1 MNEQFIKNIRVLKKA
16 IAERKL
22 VVFAGSGISIDSG
35 VPSWEDLIKS
45 LRSEI
50 SIPDNESDF
59 LRIAQMYFNERQ
71 HKELIDKLRDVL
83 KHKKLRYN
91 EIHEEIFELNPEH
104 VITTNFDDLLEQV
117 IKAKAHPF
125 STIIKDSK
133 FPYAR
138 NTKLLVKMHG
148 DLEEANVIIKEDDY
162 TEYSQNHPLIES
174 FIKGVFANKIVLF
187 IGYSFSDINLKIIL
201 QNVRNIL
208 RNDFQN
214 AYMLSTE
221 DNFHSAKRQY
231 LKNKGINVIN
241 FHDAGLLFDMNAIEQ
256 YLFVGRNALNHEFAK
271 RNNTLSPQGARLLY
285 MIKFITK
292 YIDFAESV
300 VNDDPLTQMYK
311 SLERFN
317 EVRVLPPTFLG
328 NLFPFNSSKRYI
340 SNFYKNTLGSNN
352 NQVTGFFFNEID
364 YPTNKLKDDFLLKN
378 NILDG
383 KKELLDGYLTN
394 VIEKLNFATI
404 FYFGRSNKKFELF
417 DDHIDFPEKV
427 NLLLPDRSCDCLNCL
442 FNNFKIKEF
451 LKRLKEET
459 ITETSEI
466 QSDLLLA
473 YSNYK
478 AGNFKT
484 AYQEFEQIANKAWQL
499 EKYISYFIAK
509 RNIKDLRNMIKHW
522 DHEETNEEKKKV
534 IVENIDDLDIDKLIS
549 QIPNLGDDEY
559 KLLKTIR
566 DDEVLTEIEVV
577 INEYY
582 DKIVN
587 VFDHYKAGNFSSGPY
602 YPYLIQNNLHRL
614 FSFYNYNFIIKD
626 EYSNFRR
633 VFEKGIK
640 AFLICYSVD
649 DRYPEKLREFNFWIL
664 KCMIQYA
671 DDGEMIKT
679 IEKYNIA
686 DLKVKDKDLSKLI
699 IYLNNLFKSVFNETN
714 FLGRSIELDD
724 NLSTQTKSFFFE
736 SRIRNMLHNAFIL
749 FACIKIDSKY
759 SSVLIRNFL
768 DFLKAQNILK
778 RYSSKYLNSF
788 LNNLK
793 DQFSYN
799 NFIEL
804 LQISNETK
812 SYYVTAD
819 FYKII
824 AFGIKSKF
832 PESKLDDEDLINTII
847 TQSIIPKKHRH
858 ERGFMYLWKVA
869 SEKNKTLIKEA
880 LESDLAASFDV
891 YDYLNMNYQGII
903 SPPEFSSNYI
913 EQLERHIPKDIVWL
927 NDKPEN
933 PNLIFFNFVNMIY
946 GKNLLN
952 EEITYSKFDEYP
964 EFWKF
969 YFKPYNYD
977 YPNFDPKWL
986 LVVNVEHIHRK
997 LNQIKEIGLALNKY
1011 LKKEFNEE
1019 LSKIYVQFYL

>member
-1 MNEQFIKNIRVLKKA
+1 MKEQFIKNIRVLKRA

-35 VPSWEDLIKS
+35 IPSWEDLIKS

-50 SIPDNESDF
+50 SIPDNESDY

-71 HKELIDKLRDVL
+71 HKELIEKLRDEF
-83 KHKKLRYN
+83 KHKNLRYN
-91 EIHEEIFELNPEH
+91 KIHEEIFELNPEH
-104 VITTNFDDLLEQV
+104 IITTNFDDLLEQV
-117 IKAKAHPF
+117 IKVKAYPY
-125 STIIKDSK
+125 SVIKKDSE
-133 FPYAR
+133 FPYGR
-138 NTKLLVKMHG
+138 NTKLLVKIHG
-148 DLEEANVIIKEDDY
+148 DLEEANVVFKEDDY

-201 QNVRNIL
+201 QSVKNIL

-221 DNFHSAKRQY
+221 DNYHSAKRQY

-241 FHDAGLLFDMNAIEQ
+241 FHDGNTLPNINAIEQ
-256 YLFVGRNALNHEFAK
+256 YLFDGLNTLNHVFAK
-271 RNNTLSPQGARLLY
+271 RDTTISKEGARLLS

-292 YIDFAESV
+292 YNDFAESV
-300 VNDDPLTQMYK
+300 VNNDCLTQMYK
-311 SLERFN
+311 SLDRFN
-317 EVRVLPPTFLG
+317 EVRVLPPKFLG
-328 NLFPFNSSKRYI
+328 NLFPFNNSKRYI
-340 SNFYKNTLGSNN
+340 HNFYNHTLGSNN
-352 NQVTGFFFNEID
+352 NQVTNFFFNEID
-364 YPTNKLKDDFLLKN
+364 HSTNKLKDDFLLKN
-378 NILDG
+378 NIPDG
-383 KKELLDGYLTN
+383 KKELLDRYLTN
-394 VIEKLNFATI
+394 VIEKMNFATI

-417 DDHIDFPEKV
+417 DHPIEFPESV
-427 NLLLPDRSCDCLNCL
+427 DLSLGYRHCECLNCL

-451 LKRLKEET
+451 LKKLKEES

-478 AGNFKT
+478 IGNFKT
-484 AYQEFEQIANKAWQL
+484 SYQEFEQIANKAWQL
-499 EKYISYFIAK
+499 GKYVSYFIAK
-509 RNIKDLRNMIKHW
+509 RNIKDLRNMIKYWAH
-522 DHEETNEEKKKV
+522 DETNEEKRK
-534 IVENIDDLDIDKLIS
+534 IIIENIDDLDIDRLIS

-566 DDEVLTEIEVV
+566 DDEVLTDIEVK

-602 YPYLIQNNLHRL
+602 YPTLIQDNLHRL

-649 DRYPEKLREFNFWIL
+649 DRYPEKLKEFNFWIL

-671 DDGEMIKT
+671 DDSEMIKT
-679 IEKYNIA
+679 IKKYNIA
-686 DLKVKDKDLSKLI
+686 DIKVNEKDLSKSI
-699 IYLNNLFKSVFNETN
+699 TYLNNLFESIFNETN
-714 FLGRSIELDD
+714 FLGRSIELDN

-736 SRIRNMLHNAFIL
+736 SRIRNMLHNAFII

-759 SSVLIRNFL
+759 SGVLIRNFL
-768 DFLKAQNILK
+768 DLLKAQNILQ
-778 RYSSKYLNSF
+778 RNSGKYLNNF
-788 LNNLK
+788 LINIK
-793 DQFSYN
+793 DHFTYD

-804 LQISNETK
+804 LQISTEAK
-812 SYYVTAD
+812 SDYVND
-819 FYKII
+819 NFYEII
-824 AFGIKSKF
+824 AAGIKSKF
-832 PESKLDDEDLINTII
+832 PETKLDNEDLIKTII
-847 TQSIIPKKHRH
+847 IQSIIPEKHRH
-858 ERGFMYLWKVA
+858 ERGFMYLWAIA
-869 SEKNKTLIKEA
+869 SDKNKALIEEA
-880 LESDLAASFDV
+880 LKSDLAESFDV

-903 SPPEFSSNYI
+903 SHPEFSLNYI
-913 EQLERHIPKDIVWL
+913 EQLERHIPKNIVWE
-927 NDKPEN
+927 NNKPESLN
-933 PNLIFFNFVNMIY
+933 FLFHNFVNLIY
-946 GKNLLN
+946 SMDLLKD
-952 EEITYSKFDEYP
+952 EITYSRFDEYP

-969 YFKPYNYD
+969 YFKPYNYN
-977 YPNFDPKWL
+977 YLNFDPRWL
-986 LVVNVEHIHRK
+986 LIVNVYHIHNK
-997 LNQIKEIGLALNKY
+997 LKEIKEIGLALNNY

-1019 LSKIYVQFYL
+1019 LSKIYVQYYL